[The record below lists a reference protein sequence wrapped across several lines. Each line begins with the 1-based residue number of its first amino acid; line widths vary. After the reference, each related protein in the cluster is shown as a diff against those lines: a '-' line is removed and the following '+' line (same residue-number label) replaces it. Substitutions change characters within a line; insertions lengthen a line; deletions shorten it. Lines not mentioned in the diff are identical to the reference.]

1 VLLIE
6 AGPDW
11 PGRQFPA
18 DIRARFPEAY
28 FNRDY
33 FWPSLATSL
42 REGEP
47 AVPYLQPRVMGG
59 GSSVMGMIALPG
71 LPGDYARWETMGAR
85 GWGWHDVQ
93 PAFRA
98 MTNDLDA
105 PGANARGPNIVQ
117 RVPRA
122 DWPLY
127 ARRIEQALKARG
139 TAVHDDV
146 YASDADGFFP
156 APLSRD
162 AERASSARCYL
173 TQEVRARPNLTIL
186 SGTRVLRVTFDRT
199 RVTGVIADRAGQR
212 IDIAAP
218 EVVVSAGAIHSPA
231 LLMRSGIGAAD
242 ELRAIGIDV
251 VADRPGVGRG
261 MQNHPQLH
269 FAMTLKPQSRLPQSG
284 QHYIV
289 AAMRFSSG
297 LDGCPPGDLFHYFTG
312 RVSPKPFGARMAMLA
327 VALYAPLSRG
337 SVSLTSANPDAP
349 LRLEQRLLSDPRDA
363 ERIVMA
369 ARHAERLLLEAQVR
383 DCFEE
388 IYLMPRQPP
397 LRLINGTGAIGALK
411 TAAASSVL
419 AAPGALRRGL
429 IGAAIWPG
437 RLIANG
443 GSRPIADDEF
453 IAATGA
459 MFHPAS
465 TCRIGAP
472 ADAQAVVDPE
482 CRVYGV
488 EGLRVA
494 DASVMPCIVSA
505 NTNLPTI
512 MIGERVGEFMRRA

>member
-1 VLLIE
+1 
-6 AGPDW
+6 
-11 PGRQFPA
+11 
-18 DIRARFPEAY
+18 
-28 FNRDY
+28 
-33 FWPSLATSL
+33 
-42 REGEP
+42 
-47 AVPYLQPRVMGG
+47 
-59 GSSVMGMIALPG
+59 
-71 LPGDYARWETMGAR
+71 MGAR
-85 GWGWHDVQ
+85 GWGWHVVQ
-93 PAFRA
+93 PAFGA

-105 PGANARGPNIVQ
+105 QGANARGPNIVQ
-117 RVPRA
+117 RVPREE
-122 DWPLY
+122 WPLY
-127 ARRIEQALKARG
+127 ARRIEQALTARG
-139 TAVHDDV
+139 TSVHEDV

-199 RVTGVIADRAGQR
+199 RVTGVIAERAGQR

-218 EVVVSAGAIHSPA
+218 EIVVSAGAIHSPA

-242 ELRAIGIDV
+242 ELRPLGIDV
-251 VADRPGVGRG
+251 VADRAGVGRG
-261 MQNHPQLH
+261 LQNHPQLH
-269 FAMTLKPQSRLPQSG
+269 FAMTLKPQSRLSQSG
-284 QHYIV
+284 QHYI
-289 AAMRFSSG
+289 AAGMRFSSE
-297 LDGCPPGDLFHYFTG
+297 LEGCSSGDLFHYFTG

-337 SVSLTSANPDAP
+337 SVSLTSADPDAP
-349 LRLEQRLLSDPRDA
+349 LKVEQRLLSDPRDA
-363 ERIVMA
+363 QRIVLA
-369 ARHAERLLLEAQVR
+369 ARHAEALLLEANVR

-397 LRLINGTGAIGALK
+397 LRLINGTGAVGAIK

-419 AAPGALRRGL
+419 AAPGAVRRSL
-429 IGAAIWPG
+429 IGAAIRPG

-443 GSRPIADDEF
+443 GDASSIADEEF

-472 ADAQAVVDPE
+472 DDAQAVVDPE

-512 MIGERVGEFMRRA
+512 MIGERVAEFIRRA